1 MSEVLSFETIP
12 LLTGLAGG
20 AFITSAIS
28 FMNTTN
34 STMTNKIIGMVMFS
48 IGWASII
55 ASFDKNGTRED
66 ECKNQLIISS
76 VAIWANAMILRMLMD
91 SKAGPGAI
99 IPFGLMFMSAW
110 FVIGYSVS
118 KKIEFTDEEADEVEK
133 EVVLDEATG
142 QEVEVEVEPVVNKD
156 VESKRMILSATGILV
171 PITVFASMF
180 VVNKLERT
188 RGIVSG
194 IGLPTFMAA
203 FVGLAMTNSFILQ
216 S

>member
-12 LLTGLAGG
+12 LMTGLTGG
-20 AFITSAIS
+20 AFITAAIS

-66 ECKNQLIISS
+66 DYKNQLIISS
-76 VAIWANAMILRMLMD
+76 VAVWANAMILRMLMD
-91 SKAGPGAI
+91 SGVGPASLM
-99 IPFGLMFMSAW
+99 PFGLMFMSAW

-118 KKIEFTDEEADEVEK
+118 KKIEFTNEEEEQEIIVVIDEE
-133 EVVLDEATG
+133 TG
-142 QEVEVEVEPVVNKD
+142 EEVEVEPVENKD
-156 VESKRMILSATGILV
+156 VESTRMILSTAGILV
-171 PITVFASMF
+171 PIGVFASMF
-180 VVNKLERT
+180 IVNKIERT
-188 RGIVSG
+188 RNLASG
-194 IGLPTFMAA
+194 IGLPAFMAA
-203 FVGLAMTNSFILQ
+203 FTGLAMTNSFILQ